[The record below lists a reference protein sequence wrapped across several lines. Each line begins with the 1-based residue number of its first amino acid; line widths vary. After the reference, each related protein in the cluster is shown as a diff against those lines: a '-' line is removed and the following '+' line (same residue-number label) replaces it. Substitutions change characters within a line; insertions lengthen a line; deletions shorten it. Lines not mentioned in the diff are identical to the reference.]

1 MPETQ
6 PAAPAE
12 TPPAPKGSATAGVT
26 VARILSK
33 LDDDPVAVYAA
44 VQEIRSMAGGSVVAQ
59 ITSYVQAVEARREA
73 AEARRETA
81 EAQRW
86 AEQRTSMAQ
95 LVERVDG
102 VQRELRLIWRV
113 LFAVVLP
120 LVALAVRDLV
130 LPLLR

>member
-6 PAAPAE
+6 PQTSAE
-12 TPPAPKGSATAGVT
+12 APPAPESSATAGVT

-44 VQEIRSMAGGSVVAQ
+44 VQEIRSMAGDSVVTQ

-73 AEARRETA
+73 TDARRW
-81 EAQRW
+81 AQQH
-86 AEQRTSMAQ
+86 ASMAQ
-95 LVERVDG
+95 LVERVDAM
-102 VQRELRLIWRV
+102 QRELRLIWRV

>member
-6 PAAPAE
+6 PETSAE
-12 TPPAPKGSATAGVT
+12 GPPAPESLAAAGVT

-33 LDDDPVAVYAA
+33 LDDDPVTVYAA
-44 VQEIRSMAGGSVVAQ
+44 VQEIRSMAGDSVVTQ

-73 AEARRETA
+73 TDARRW
-81 EAQRW
+81 AQQH
-86 AEQRTSMAQ
+86 ASMAQ
-95 LVERVDG
+95 LVERVDAM
-102 VQRELRLIWRV
+102 QRELRLIWRV